1 MCPSGIWKVPLNTLS
16 SSFASWC
23 VIPPALLM
31 AQPLEGC
38 LCKPAVPLIQPCGAE
53 PLICVIRSP
62 FVFRF
67 LCNLFESCI
76 HFKVPLYYQRTLYEN
91 QTAKGSEKENIC
103 IKSAAILVQPISLT
117 LDIDEHALFPINAR
131 LA

>member
-1 MCPSGIWKVPLNTLS
+1 M
-16 SSFASWC
+16 
-23 VIPPALLM
+23 
-31 AQPLEGC
+31 
-38 LCKPAVPLIQPCGAE
+38 
-53 PLICVIRSP
+53 
-62 FVFRF
+62 FRF

-103 IKSAAILVQPISLT
+103 IKSAAISVQPISVT